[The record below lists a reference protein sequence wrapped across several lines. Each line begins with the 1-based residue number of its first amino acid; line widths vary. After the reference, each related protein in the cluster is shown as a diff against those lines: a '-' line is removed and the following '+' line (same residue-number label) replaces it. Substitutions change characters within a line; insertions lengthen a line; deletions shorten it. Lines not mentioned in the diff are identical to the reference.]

1 MAVLPGY
8 ACVVARRHVE
18 EPFQLPDD
26 EMVAFWRESM
36 AVARALSSL
45 LEPVKMNYEIHGNSI
60 PHLHLHLYPR
70 FPGDPFEGR
79 PIAMDA
85 PAFTRTAEDLQRM
98 ADAIVTVRA
107 AAPPRPPDPCPPLT
121 VPCLPMVRLDRI
133 YTRAGDAGE
142 TSLGDGERVS
152 KSSARIWA
160 YGTVD
165 ETGAA
170 IGVAIATGLEPA
182 SADLLRRVQND
193 LFDLGADLAVP
204 VDTERGHGKSRL
216 RITEQHVAA
225 LEAACDEQG
234 ERLAPLTSF
243 VLSGGTPQ
251 SAALHLAR
259 TVCRGAERHVV
270 ALSAEATVNPHAL
283 SYLNRLSDLLFILAR
298 VHNDEG
304 RGDVLWQ
311 PGSSL
316 A

>member
-1 MAVLPGY
+1 MVDQSERTDRAHPNVRVRVAEGLPERY
-8 ACVVARRHVE
+8 AE
-18 EPFQLPDD
+18 
-26 EMVAFWRESM
+26 W
-36 AVARALSSL
+36 
-45 LEPVKMNYEIHGNSI
+45 
-60 PHLHLHLYPR
+60 
-70 FPGDPFEGR
+70 
-79 PIAMDA
+79 
-85 PAFTRTAEDLQRM
+85 
-98 ADAIVTVRA
+98 
-107 AAPPRPPDPCPPLT
+107 
-121 VPCLPMVRLDRI
+121 
-133 YTRAGDAGE
+133 
-142 TSLGDGERVS
+142 
-152 KSSARIWA
+152 
-160 YGTVD
+160 
-165 ETGAA
+165 
-170 IGVAIATGLEPA
+170 
-182 SADLLRRVQND
+182 LRRVQND

-270 ALSAEATVNPHAL
+270 SLSAEAAVNPHGL

-316 A
+316 V